1 MKTKMKQLENIK
13 KSLGNQSMMNER
25 KNKKWIVGEKINNI
39 SQKVKKCIS
48 LESLWENIKCRKVL
62 RSSKSN

>member
-48 LESLWENIKCRKVL
+48 LESL
-62 RSSKSN
+62 